1 MSMLNLNA
9 LTAGAAIPAISKEQA
24 TQLATALAQIIQ
36 NAPDSQDKKNFI
48 RDLAEKV
55 GIETVPGKY
64 DETHELKEYN
74 PAEHECI
81 QQRGKLIFID
91 DRRWEESDAD
101 LIFNGEAEEY
111 RSGDFEDVANDNCIG
126 VDDALENVNATIKF
140 LTAVKTSLETA
151 KANGGEVVTFNNDDD
166 FDYDYAD
173 EDGNHRN

>member
-24 TQLATALAQIIQ
+24 TQLATALAQLIQ

-64 DETHELKEYN
+64 DEAHELKEYT
-74 PAEHECI
+74 PREHERI
-81 QQRGKLIFID
+81 QQRGKLVFID
-91 DRRWEESDAD
+91 DRIWEESDAA
-101 LIFNGEAEEY
+101 LIFNGEPEEY
-111 RSGDFEDVANDNCIG
+111 RSGDFEDIENDNCIG

-140 LTAVKTSLETA
+140 LTAVKTTLETA
-151 KANGGEVVTFNNDDD
+151 KANGGEVVTFNNDGD

-173 EDGNHRN
+173 EDGNPRN

>member
-9 LTAGAAIPAISKEQA
+9 LTAGGAIPAISQEQA
-24 TQLATALAQIIQ
+24 AQLASALAQLIQ

-64 DETHELKEYN
+64 DETHALKEYT
-74 PAEHECI
+74 PAEHERI

-91 DRRWEESDAD
+91 DSKWDEAYACLVFNGDAD
-101 LIFNGEAEEY
+101 DY
-111 RSGDFEDVANDNCIG
+111 RSDDFQDIEGDACIDVDTAI
-126 VDDALENVNATIKF
+126 ENVEATIKL
-140 LTAVKTSLETA
+140 LTATKATLETA
-151 KANGGEVVTFNNDDD
+151 KANGGKVVTYNNDAD

-173 EDGNHRN
+173 EDGNIRD

>member
-9 LTAGAAIPAISKEQA
+9 LTAGAAIPAISQEQA
-24 TQLATALAQIIQ
+24 AQLATALAQIIQ

-64 DETHELKEYN
+64 DETHELKEYT
-74 PAEHECI
+74 PQEHERI

-91 DRRWEESDAD
+91 DRIWEESDAA
-101 LIFNGEAEEY
+101 LIFNGDPDDYHAN
-111 RSGDFEDVANDNCIG
+111 DFEEIANDTCID
-126 VDDALENVNATIKF
+126 VDDAIENVAATIKF
-140 LTAVKTSLETA
+140 LTAVKSTLETA

-166 FDYDYAD
+166 FDYEYAD
-173 EDGNHRN
+173 EDGNPRD